1 MLMVLQRAEMKV
13 EMTAVKMEQPTAER
27 KEN

>member
-1 MLMVLQRAEMKV
+1 VLQRAEMKV